1 MKIEFWTEGISF
13 YFDGVGF
20 AHKTNLHNQA
30 RANASRTWR
39 KAGEGLVQTCK
50 GKKEGS
56 GGKTANFFIA
66 IAFDRVVICCEQYHS
81 KVTEEMFCKVYKG
94 SF

>member
-1 MKIEFWTEGISF
+1 MSF
-13 YFDGVGF
+13 YFDGAGF
-20 AHKTNLHNQA
+20 AHMTNPHDQA

-50 GKKEGS
+50 GKKEAS
-56 GGKTANFFIA
+56 GGKTANFFVT
-66 IAFDRVVICCEQYHS
+66 IAFDKGVIICEQYHS
-81 KVTEEMFCKVYKG
+81 RDVCKVYKG